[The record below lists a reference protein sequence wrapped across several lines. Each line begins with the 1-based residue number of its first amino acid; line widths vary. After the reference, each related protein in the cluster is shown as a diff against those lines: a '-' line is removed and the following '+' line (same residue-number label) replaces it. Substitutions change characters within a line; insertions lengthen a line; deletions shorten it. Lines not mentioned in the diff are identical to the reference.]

1 MSSQEIICNTIVVME
16 IAHYLVR
23 HFCEDD
29 ARIKIEHF
37 IKLGNMR
44 IIDFDAKIMTE
55 SLDTLLNYNYSHG
68 LGGRD
73 STILATMNLHDIKTL
88 MTHDDVLKRISN
100 KTHYNIIDPA
110 TKNQ

>member
-23 HFCEDD
+23 HFSEDA
-29 ARIKIEHF
+29 ARSKIEHF

-44 IIDFDAKIMTE
+44 VLDFDSKTMAE
-55 SLDTLLNYNYSHG
+55 SLDSLLNYNYSHG

-73 STILATMNLHDIKTL
+73 STILASMNLHGIKTL
-88 MTHDDVLKRISN
+88 MTHDDVFKRLSN
-100 KTHYNIIDPA
+100 KTQYNIIDPVA
-110 TKNQ
+110 KN